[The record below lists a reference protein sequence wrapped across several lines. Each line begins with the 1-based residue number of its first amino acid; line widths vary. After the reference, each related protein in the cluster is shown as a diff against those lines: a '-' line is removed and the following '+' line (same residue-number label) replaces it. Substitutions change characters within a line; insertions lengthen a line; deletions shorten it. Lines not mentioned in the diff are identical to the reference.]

1 MAKCKRCGIELTVD
15 NISVWDSTLCINCER
30 EQWKNKKEK
39 LQLKEESSGIDL
51 SIRGNE
57 E

>member
-30 EQWKNKKEK
+30 EQWKNKT
-39 LQLKEESSGIDL
+39 L